1 MKVILKQKI
10 EKLGDAW
17 DTVNV
22 KDGYARN
29 FLFPM
34 GLALEATKASL
45 KIREDSRAK
54 NAALQEKDKFQAQEL
69 AKKLQNASFTLTMEA
84 TAEDK
89 LYGSVDAEEL
99 VKFLKNEGYEIDKKN
114 ILLDQPLRSL
124 GVYNIDIRLHPE
136 VTAKIKVWIVKK

>member
-1 MKVILKQKI
+1 MKVILKQKV

-45 KIREDSRAK
+45 KMREDSRAK
-54 NAALQEKDKFQAQEL
+54 NAALQEKDKFQAQET
-69 AKKLQNASFTLTMEA
+69 AKKLQNASLTLSMEA
-84 TAEDK
+84 TPEDK

-99 VKFLKNEGYEIDKKN
+99 VKFLKSEGYDIDKKD
-114 ILLDQPLRSL
+114 ILLDEPIRSL
-124 GVYNIDIRLHPE
+124 GVYNIDIKLHPE